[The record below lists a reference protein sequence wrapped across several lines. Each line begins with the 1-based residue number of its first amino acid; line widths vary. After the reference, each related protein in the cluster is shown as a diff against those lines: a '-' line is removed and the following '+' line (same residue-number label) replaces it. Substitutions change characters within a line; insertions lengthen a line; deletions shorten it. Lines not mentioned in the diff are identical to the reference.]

1 MRQSIPSL
9 TPALW
14 RRRLSAA
21 CVLMLSACTADS
33 DISGREES
41 SAEATEIVA
50 PLRVQTLA
58 GDWQGLLSC
67 AGRDFPVS
75 LAVEPL
81 DDNQLEVS
89 WTVESA
95 LGRLGYVSPD
105 GRTEIKDRL
114 LLGEHDPITGH
125 ATVQENVQQRPL
137 ALQLLFGDDF
147 ALLGYQRCDLGLLQ
161 RAPANALSELQNE
174 LVLIQEPVVISAE
187 DQQGEC
193 PRELQAW
200 IQAGLD
206 LPLDSNGRG
215 DTSALWTAAV
225 TQPIFGKPVAELGAQ
240 QRIELRR
247 TLAGRCMVGGDRR
260 QKAVVSALMHI
271 TDYRSFRDGRLIQLA
286 QPLAQAWLADRAQPL
301 LQTVPLPLLSQ
312 TTSQALGRIPHMF
325 NFDRML
331 AGTASYDARTYAQQ
345 MVAVNDALAARRR
358 EQDYLDNM
366 RNARFFKLLE
376 LWQAALVR
384 DDIADTPVE
393 ALVAAELVSKA
404 EAHILEAAT
413 AKDAAHMADWVAAV
427 DAELV
432 CSKTTQK
439 ACAQAA
445 DLFADRLEALAD
457 QFATDEFRTLATLED
472 EAPTLQNLASLVAAN
487 AVLLRTYGRTV
498 TYGDFPDVLEDYQSL
513 RFDWQREL
521 EEVLAAQLTAAR
533 TTSAL
538 TALDARYFAASDLTA
553 RAERHLKRL
562 GKVYDHQLSG
572 SRPFVDTGA
581 DAYLNALYN
590 QEFATLARMDAELLS
605 GVAPVFRFMAQQIN
619 AISGLL
625 GNAGRPLS
633 SAAREL
639 NTPSA
644 VTAVALR
651 YLLDYED
658 QYAACLGPDAATIT
672 FTERVDSVTRTGN
685 GIELSRIRGVPVST
699 TYRIK
704 PAHLDVFQD
713 VFSRPESPGAEG
725 VFEALFGLQGVNDL
739 TNAVTE
745 LMDQHRCDSEA
756 VQGFEK
762 GLLAYYANRKGLWGR

>member
-1 MRQSIPSL
+1 MSQPIPSL
-9 TPALW
+9 IPALW
-14 RRRLSAA
+14 RRLLSAA
-21 CVLMLSACTADS
+21 CILMLSACTADS
-33 DISGREES
+33 DISGGPAHP
-41 SAEATEIVA
+41 AEATDIVA
-50 PLRVQTLA
+50 PLGVDAIA
-58 GDWQGLLSC
+58 GDWQGVLSC
-67 AGRDFPVS
+67 GGRDFPVS
-75 LAVEPL
+75 LAVAPL
-81 DDNQLEVS
+81 DDNQLEVR

-95 LGRLGYVSPD
+95 LGRQGYVSPD

-114 LLGEHDPITGH
+114 LQGEHDPITGH
-125 ATVQENVQQRPL
+125 AAVLEQVQLRPL
-137 ALQLLFGDDF
+137 ALQLLFGDDI

-193 PRELQAW
+193 PKELQAW

-225 TQPIFGKPVAELGAQ
+225 TQPIFGKPVAKLGAQ

-247 TLAGRCMVGGDRR
+247 ALAGRCMVSGDRR

-312 TTSQALGRIPHMF
+312 TTSQALGRIPHTF

-331 AGTASYDARTYAQQ
+331 AGTAGYDARTYAQQ

-366 RNARFFKLLE
+366 RNARFFTLLE
-376 LWQAALVR
+376 LWQAALAR
-384 DDIADTPVE
+384 EDIADAPTE
-393 ALVAAELVSKA
+393 ALVTAELVSKA
-404 EAHILEAAT
+404 EAHIHQAAT
-413 AKDAAHMADWVAAV
+413 ARDAAQMADWVAGVEAG
-427 DAELV
+427 LV
-432 CSKTTQK
+432 CSEETQE
-439 ACAQAA
+439 ACADAA
-445 DLFADRLEALAD
+445 ELFTEGLQVLAN
-457 QFATDEFRTLATLED
+457 QFAKDEASALATLGD
-472 EAPTLQNLASLVAAN
+472 QTPTLQNLAALVAKN
-487 AVLLRTYGRTV
+487 GVLLRTYGLAVR
-498 TYGDFPDVLEDYQSL
+498 YGDFPEVLEDYQAL

-521 EEVLAAQLTAAR
+521 EEALTAQLTAAR
-533 TTSAL
+533 TTSTL

-562 GKVYDHQLSG
+562 GKVYDQQLSG

-605 GVAPVFRFMAQQIN
+605 AVAPVFRFMAQQIN

-651 YLLDYED
+651 YLLDFED

-704 PAHLDVFQD
+704 REHLDVFQD

-725 VFEALFGLQGVNDL
+725 VFEALFGLQKVNDL
-739 TNAVTE
+739 THAVTE

>member
-1 MRQSIPSL
+1 M
-9 TPALW
+9 
-14 RRRLSAA
+14 
-21 CVLMLSACTADS
+21 
-33 DISGREES
+33 
-41 SAEATEIVA
+41 
-50 PLRVQTLA
+50 
-58 GDWQGLLSC
+58 
-67 AGRDFPVS
+67 VS
-75 LAVEPL
+75 
-81 DDNQLEVS
+81 
-89 WTVESA
+89 
-95 LGRLGYVSPD
+95 
-105 GRTEIKDRL
+105 
-114 LLGEHDPITGH
+114 
-125 ATVQENVQQRPL
+125 
-137 ALQLLFGDDF
+137 
-147 ALLGYQRCDLGLLQ
+147 
-161 RAPANALSELQNE
+161 
-174 LVLIQEPVVISAE
+174 
-187 DQQGEC
+187 
-193 PRELQAW
+193 
-200 IQAGLD
+200 
-206 LPLDSNGRG
+206 
-215 DTSALWTAAV
+215 
-225 TQPIFGKPVAELGAQ
+225 
-240 QRIELRR
+240 
-247 TLAGRCMVGGDRR
+247 GDRR

-301 LQTVPLPLLSQ
+301 LQTVPLPRLSQ
-312 TTSQALGRIPHMF
+312 TTSQALGRIPHTF

-331 AGTASYDARTYAQQ
+331 AGTVGYDARNYAQQ

-366 RNARFFKLLE
+366 RNARFFTLLE
-376 LWQAALVR
+376 LWQAALAR
-384 DDIADTPVE
+384 EDIADTPVE
-393 ALVAAELVSKA
+393 TLVAAELVSKA

-413 AKDAAHMADWVAAV
+413 AKEAAQMADWVAGVEAG
-427 DAELV
+427 LV
-432 CSKTTQK
+432 CSEETQE
-439 ACAQAA
+439 ACADAA
-445 DLFADRLEALAD
+445 ELFTEGLEVLAN
-457 QFATDEFRTLATLED
+457 QFAKDEASVLATLGD
-472 EAPTLQNLASLVAAN
+472 QTPTLQNLAALVAKN
-487 AVLLRTYGRTV
+487 GVLLRTYGLAVR
-498 TYGDFPDVLEDYQSL
+498 YGDFPDVLEDYQAL

-521 EEVLAAQLTAAR
+521 EEALTAQLTAAR
-533 TTSAL
+533 TTSTL

-562 GKVYDHQLSG
+562 GKVYDQQLSG

-651 YLLDYED
+651 YLLDFED

-704 PAHLDVFQD
+704 REHLDVFQD

-725 VFEALFGLQGVNDL
+725 VFEALFGLQKVNDL
-739 TNAVTE
+739 THAVTE
-745 LMDQHRCDSEA
+745 LMDQRRCDSEA

>member
-1 MRQSIPSL
+1 
-9 TPALW
+9 
-14 RRRLSAA
+14 
-21 CVLMLSACTADS
+21 
-33 DISGREES
+33 
-41 SAEATEIVA
+41 
-50 PLRVQTLA
+50 
-58 GDWQGLLSC
+58 
-67 AGRDFPVS
+67 
-75 LAVEPL
+75 
-81 DDNQLEVS
+81 
-89 WTVESA
+89 
-95 LGRLGYVSPD
+95 
-105 GRTEIKDRL
+105 
-114 LLGEHDPITGH
+114 
-125 ATVQENVQQRPL
+125 
-137 ALQLLFGDDF
+137 
-147 ALLGYQRCDLGLLQ
+147 
-161 RAPANALSELQNE
+161 
-174 LVLIQEPVVISAE
+174 
-187 DQQGEC
+187 
-193 PRELQAW
+193 
-200 IQAGLD
+200 
-206 LPLDSNGRG
+206 
-215 DTSALWTAAV
+215 
-225 TQPIFGKPVAELGAQ
+225 
-240 QRIELRR
+240 
-247 TLAGRCMVGGDRR
+247 
-260 QKAVVSALMHI
+260 
-271 TDYRSFRDGRLIQLA
+271 
-286 QPLAQAWLADRAQPL
+286 
-301 LQTVPLPLLSQ
+301 
-312 TTSQALGRIPHMF
+312 
-325 NFDRML
+325 ML

-513 RFDWQREL
+513 RLDWQREL
-521 EEVLAAQLTAAR
+521 EEPLAAQLTAAR

-704 PAHLDVFQD
+704 RAHLDVFQD

>member
-1 MRQSIPSL
+1 MSQPIPSL
-9 TPALW
+9 IPALW
-14 RRRLSAA
+14 RRLLSAA
-21 CVLMLSACTADS
+21 CILMLSACTADS
-33 DISGREES
+33 DISGGAARP
-41 SAEATEIVA
+41 AEATDIVA
-50 PLRVQTLA
+50 PLGVDAIA
-58 GDWQGLLSC
+58 GDWQGVLSC

-75 LAVEPL
+75 LAVVPL
-81 DDNQLEVS
+81 DDNQLEVR

-95 LGRLGYVSPD
+95 LGRQGYMSPD

-114 LLGEHDPITGH
+114 LQGEHDPITGH
-125 ATVQENVQQRPL
+125 AAVLEQVQHRPL
-137 ALQLLFGDDF
+137 ALQLLFGDDI

-161 RAPANALSELQNE
+161 RAPANAVSELQNE

-247 TLAGRCMVGGDRR
+247 ALAGRCMVSGDRR
-260 QKAVVSALMHI
+260 QKAVVSALLHI

-301 LQTVPLPLLSQ
+301 LQAVPLPRLSQ
-312 TTSQALGRIPHMF
+312 TTSQALGRIPHTF

-331 AGTASYDARTYAQQ
+331 AGTAGYDARNYAQQ

-366 RNARFFKLLE
+366 RNARFFTLLE
-376 LWQAALVR
+376 LWQAALAR
-384 DDIADTPVE
+384 EDIADTPVE
-393 ALVAAELVSKA
+393 TLVAAELVSKA

-413 AKDAAHMADWVAAV
+413 AKEAAQMADWVAGVEAG
-427 DAELV
+427 LV
-432 CSKTTQK
+432 CSEETQE
-439 ACAQAA
+439 ACADAA
-445 DLFADRLEALAD
+445 ELFTEGLEVLAN
-457 QFATDEFRTLATLED
+457 QFAKDEASVLATLGD
-472 EAPTLQNLASLVAAN
+472 QTPTLQNLAALVAKN
-487 AVLLRTYGRTV
+487 GVLLRTYGLAVR
-498 TYGDFPDVLEDYQSL
+498 YGDFPDVLEDYQAL

-521 EEVLAAQLTAAR
+521 EEALTAQLTAAR
-533 TTSAL
+533 TTSTL

-562 GKVYDHQLSG
+562 GKVYDQQLSG

-651 YLLDYED
+651 YLLDFED

-704 PAHLDVFQD
+704 REHLDVFQD

-725 VFEALFGLQGVNDL
+725 VFEALFGLQKVNDL
-739 TNAVTE
+739 THAVTE